1 MDSETAITNTP
12 ARATDRKATE
22 TNRSTAAR
30 DREVKRRTTHR
41 SLISRSENL
50 INCLKCGLAKA
61 LSILLEYLLVQKDH
75 FEVNELIGV

>member
-1 MDSETAITNTP
+1 VDSETAITNSL
-12 ARATDRKATE
+12 ARATDRRATE

-30 DREVKRRTTHR
+30 DREIKRRTTHR
-41 SLISRSENL
+41 SLISRTKNL
-50 INCLKCGLAKA
+50 INCLKCSLAKA